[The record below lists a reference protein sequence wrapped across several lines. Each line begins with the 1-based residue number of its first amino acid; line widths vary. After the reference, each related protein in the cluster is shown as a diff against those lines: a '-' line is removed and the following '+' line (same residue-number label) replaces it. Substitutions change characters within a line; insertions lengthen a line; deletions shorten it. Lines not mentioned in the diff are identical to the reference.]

1 MIVTKIVTKLKCLS
15 QDLYIDLSMISTNIY
30 LCDLD
35 RNVSYKNVSF
45 DKSIMVMTVKDKKKL
60 YTARQVKSA
69 ELARE
74 YQRKLGYASPG

>member
-1 MIVTKIVTKLKCLS
+1 MLFRS
-15 QDLYIDLSMISTNIY
+15 DQSTNIY

-60 YTARQVKSA
+60 YTARPLLAVGSA
-69 ELARE
+69 GIAWELGRN
-74 YQRKLGYASPG
+74 SV